1 MIVYCKS
8 LFYYGIGKLLFWVGT
23 TIGGKINLSA
33 LKASI
38 NCFDKSLELK
48 KKRSNRY
55 VEEMK
60 RGFNG

>member
-48 KKRSNRY
+48 KKTKQSICRID
-55 VEEMK
+55 EK
-60 RGFNG
+60 RF